1 MVNLVAFL
9 LYLRM
14 QKKQQQ
20 KNLDT
25 NQPSA

>member
-9 LYLRM
+9 LYLHM

-25 NQPSA
+25 NQTSA